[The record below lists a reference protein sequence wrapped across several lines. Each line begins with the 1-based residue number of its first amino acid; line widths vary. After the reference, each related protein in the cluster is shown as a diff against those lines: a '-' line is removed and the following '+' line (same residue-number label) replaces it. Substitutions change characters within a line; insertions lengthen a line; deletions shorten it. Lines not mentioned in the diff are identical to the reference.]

1 MKLLPPSLPCT
12 ACASDLSSR
21 SRASS
26 CARSRSKRLRLASV
40 ARSALPRGS
49 RKLRAKP
56 SLTVTTS
63 PICPRRPMR
72 SSRITC
78 IVEAPFLSACSA
90 TGGRLTTLAQA
101 EQRLGKAEN
110 GDNKGNPAQQQ
121 NSELDGCKQ
130 NGAER
135 RAAAIDM
142 NHREPLQH
150 VSE

>member
-1 MKLLPPSLPCT
+1 
-12 ACASDLSSR
+12 
-21 SRASS
+21 
-26 CARSRSKRLRLASV
+26 
-40 ARSALPRGS
+40 
-49 RKLRAKP
+49 
-56 SLTVTTS
+56 
-63 PICPRRPMR
+63 MR

-121 NSELDGCKQ
+121 NSEIDGCKQ

-142 NHREPLQH
+142 NHRERSEEHTSELQSH
-150 VSE
+150 VNLVCRLLLEKK